1 MEKKAIRL
9 AFLGCG
15 YNLQHMNVIKD
26 FSGVKIVGVYSR
38 DIKNAKAVT
47 EKFGGNAYD
56 DYKKMLEVEKIDAA
70 YVCFPPHAHGLVET
84 ECIKRKIHLF
94 IEKPVALDMLI
105 AEDIMKKAEEKNVF
119 LFAAYKFRY
128 SLLVQKL
135 RTILKKEQTSFF
147 DGYFNMPEVVKKEW
161 WQRKDM
167 SGGQIVE
174 QATHIVD
181 LIRLFFGE
189 IQDKNIVTAKIR
201 YKELDIP
208 DSSAMLLKT
217 DSGVIGCMHTSF
229 ATPVLEA
236 GFKIIT
242 GTKEI
247 SLLVCPGIKLIIK
260 EKGKEFIL
268 QEDENLCLI
277 NESKVFLDAV
287 KMKNNVRI
295 KDSYKEAILTLKAT
309 L

>member
-105 AEDIMKKAEEKNVF
+105 AEDIMKKQKKKCF
-119 LFAAYKFRY
+119 SFAAYKFRY

-135 RTILKKEQTSFF
+135 RTILKKNRLLFLMVT
-147 DGYFNMPEVVKKEW
+147 
-161 WQRKDM
+161 
-167 SGGQIVE
+167 
-174 QATHIVD
+174 
-181 LIRLFFGE
+181 LIC
-189 IQDKNIVTAKIR
+189 
-201 YKELDIP
+201 
-208 DSSAMLLKT
+208 LK
-217 DSGVIGCMHTSF
+217 
-229 ATPVLEA
+229 L
-236 GFKIIT
+236 
-242 GTKEI
+242 
-247 SLLVCPGIKLIIK
+247 
-260 EKGKEFIL
+260 
-268 QEDENLCLI
+268 
-277 NESKVFLDAV
+277 
-287 KMKNNVRI
+287 
-295 KDSYKEAILTLKAT
+295 
-309 L
+309 